1 MNKKWLATSLC
12 AATLF
17 ATSFTAADAASLNTV
32 EKKGA
37 NTQHIQIIKGE
48 NYQGLA
54 LKIIE
59 QISSKNGEFEILSK
73 DLINKALVNL
83 DTNKL
88 IKEGKVV
95 QAEKATTNKD
105 TQNESI
111 NKKVEKEDKA
121 PQAPAKEK
129 ATPATNNNNAKAPEV
144 PAKEE
149 ATPVTNNNNAKAPEV
164 PVKEEATPVTNN
176 NSAKAPEAPAK
187 EETTQETINTNTTQ
201 ATPVT
206 NNNTQAPSNSN
217 NQQAEAPAKTTTN
230 NASQSVSEFEK
241 QVVDL
246 TNAERT
252 KAGLKP
258 LEIHSP
264 LMAVAHAK
272 SADMAK
278 NNYFS
283 HTSPT
288 FGSPFDQI
296 KSAGISY
303 RSAGE
308 NIAQGQRTPQQVVQA
323 WMDSPGHRQNIMN
336 ANYTHIGV
344 GFVED
349 GYYWTQQFIQL

>member
-17 ATSFTAADAASLNTV
+17 ATSFTAADAASLNTD

-37 NTQHIQIIKGE
+37 TTQYIQLIKGDH
-48 NYQGLA
+48 YQELA
-54 LKIIE
+54 SKLIE
-59 QISSKNGEFEILSK
+59 QISAKGESGILSK
-73 DLINKALVNL
+73 DVINKALVNL
-83 DTNKL
+83 DANKI

-95 QAEKATTNKD
+95 QAEKATTNKE
-105 TQNESI
+105 TQKEST
-111 NKKVEKEDKA
+111 NKTVKKEDKA
-121 PQAPAKEK
+121 PQAPVKEEK
-129 ATPATNNNNAKAPEV
+129 TAPVTTNKDAQAPQA
-144 PAKEE
+144 AKEE
-149 ATPVTNNNNAKAPEV
+149 KAAPVTNNND
-164 PVKEEATPVTNN
+164 
-176 NSAKAPEAPAK
+176 AK
-187 EETTQETINTNTTQ
+187 EAQAPTKETTAPKTNTNTQ

-206 NNNTQAPSNSN
+206 NNNTTQAPSNSN
-217 NQQAEAPAKTTTN
+217 NQQAEAPVKTTTN

-258 LEIHSP
+258 LEMHTP

-336 ANYTHIGV
+336 ANFTHIGV
-344 GFVED
+344 GFVEE

>member
-17 ATSFTAADAASLNTV
+17 ATSFTAADAASLNTD

-37 NTQHIQIIKGE
+37 TTQYIQLIKGDH
-48 NYQGLA
+48 YQELA
-54 LKIIE
+54 SKLIE
-59 QISSKNGEFEILSK
+59 QISAKGESGMLSK

-83 DTNKL
+83 DANKI

-95 QAEKATTNKD
+95 RAEKATTNKE
-105 TQNESI
+105 TQKEST
-111 NKKVEKEDKA
+111 NNTVKKEDKA
-121 PQAPAKEK
+121 PQA
-129 ATPATNNNNAKAPEV
+129 
-144 PAKEE
+144 AKEE
-149 ATPVTNNNNAKAPEV
+149 KAAPVTNNND
-164 PVKEEATPVTNN
+164 
-176 NSAKAPEAPAK
+176 AK
-187 EETTQETINTNTTQ
+187 EAQAPTKETTAPKTNTNTQ

-206 NNNTQAPSNSN
+206 NNNTTQAPSNSN
-217 NQQAEAPAKTTTN
+217 NQQAEAPVKTTTN

-258 LEIHSP
+258 LEMHTP

-336 ANYTHIGV
+336 ANFTHIGV
-344 GFVED
+344 GFVEE

>member
-17 ATSFTAADAASLNTV
+17 ATSYTAADAASLNV
-32 EKKGA
+32 EVKSGTDLQ
-37 NTQHIQIIKGE
+37 NIQVIKGD
-48 NYQGLA
+48 NYQGFD
-54 LKIIE
+54 LKIID
-59 QISSKNGEFEILSK
+59 QISLSNGDFDINKVK
-73 DLINKALVNL
+73 DLINKTINDSKA
-83 DTNKL
+83 NKV
-88 IKEGKVV
+88 IEEGKVV
-95 QAEKATTNKD
+95 NKEKATTKKE
-105 TQNESI
+105 TQKEST
-111 NKKVEKEDKA
+111 NKKVEKEVKA

-129 ATPATNNNNAKAPEV
+129 T
-144 PAKEE
+144 
-149 ATPVTNNNNAKAPEV
+149 TPVTNNNKT
-164 PVKEEATPVTNN
+164 K
-176 NSAKAPEAPAK
+176 
-187 EETTQETINTNTTQ
+187 
-201 ATPVT
+201 
-206 NNNTQAPSNSN
+206 APSNSN
-217 NQQAEAPAKTTTN
+217 NQQVEAPVKTPSKN
-230 NASQSVSEFEK
+230 VSQSVSEFEK

-246 TNAERT
+246 TNAERA

-258 LEIHSP
+258 LEMHSP
-264 LMAVAHAK
+264 LMNVAHAK
-272 SADMAK
+272 SADMAE

-323 WMDSPGHRQNIMN
+323 WMESPGHRQNIMN
-336 ANYTHIGV
+336 ANFTHIGV

>member
-1 MNKKWLATSLC
+1 MDCYSYQVMDHLLHKLYCNIGFEEEEEFKMNKKWLATSLC
-12 AATLF
+12 AATLL
-17 ATSFTAADAASLNTV
+17 ATSFTSADAASLNT
-32 EKKGA
+32 EKNKGA
-37 NTQHIQIIKGE
+37 NTQHIQIVKGD
-48 NYQGLA
+48 NYQGVA

-59 QISSKNGEFEILSK
+59 QISSPNGEFGINLSK
-73 DLINKALVNL
+73 DLINKTLKNL
-83 DTNKL
+83 DANKI

-95 QAEKATTNKD
+95 HAEKATTNKE
-105 TQNESI
+105 TQKVSTD
-111 NKKVEKEDKA
+111 KKVEKEDKT
-121 PQAPAKEK
+121 PKAPAKEK
-129 ATPATNNNNAKAPEV
+129 ATPVTNNNNTKAPKA
-144 PAKEE
+144 PANEK
-149 ATPVTNNNNAKAPEV
+149 TTPVTNKNTNVQPVTNNNNTK
-164 PVKEEATPVTNN
+164 
-176 NSAKAPEAPAK
+176 
-187 EETTQETINTNTTQ
+187 
-201 ATPVT
+201 
-206 NNNTQAPSNSN
+206 APSNSN
-217 NQQAEAPAKTTTN
+217 NQQVEAPVKTPTSN
-230 NASQSVSEFEK
+230 GNQSVSEFEK

-288 FGSPFDQI
+288 YGSPFDQI